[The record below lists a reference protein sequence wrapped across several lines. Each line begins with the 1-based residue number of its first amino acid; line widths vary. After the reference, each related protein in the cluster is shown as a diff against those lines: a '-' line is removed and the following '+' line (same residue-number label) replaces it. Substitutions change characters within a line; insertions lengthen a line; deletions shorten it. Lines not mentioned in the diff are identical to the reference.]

1 VKSHLHIEPKLA
13 SAHALAPYGTLVEPT
28 EDGAIFDS
36 ASAQLTLNRG
46 TPRFYF
52 MTLKRR
58 EMEITHITR
67 HQQVT
72 QCLAAING
80 QRWFILLGAP
90 DNPDNP
96 QATPRNET
104 LQAFEF
110 SGPQALALHRGTW
123 HAGPFFISDEMIFA
137 NLELSDTNV
146 IDHHTVRLDSS
157 VTLIP
162 S

>member
-13 SAHALAPYGTLVEPT
+13 SALTLAPYGTLVEPT

-36 ASAQLTLNRG
+36 ASAQLVLNRG

-52 MTLKRR
+52 MTLNRR

-67 HQQVT
+67 HRQVT
-72 QCLAAING
+72 QCLAAMNG
-80 QRWFILLGAP
+80 QRWFMLLGAP
-90 DNPDNP
+90 DDPDQP

-110 SGPQALALHRGTW
+110 RGPQALALHRGTW
-123 HAGPFFISDEMIFA
+123 HAGPFFTADEMIFA
-137 NLELSDTNV
+137 NLELSDTN
-146 IDHHTVRLDSS
+146 IADHHTVRLDSS